1 MRSPNSCEKQL
12 KYSAMVEGMLM
23 VGSLSSCGGSVSR
36 RTNGESCWYTLRRG
50 GDPLPRQ
57 LRGFEKRR
65 ARRGCHGRLVIR
77 GGGGWGKSVPGR
89 CPSRGA
95 ARAWHGV
102 ADHSLSAAGRAQSS
116 LTTRGTVGSNR
127 YGEKPCGDA
136 ATGARTRIVGAHQKR
151 CCQVSRA
158 ALNDCQGIEPPS
170 SGISIV
176 LSFTASPIHSK
187 NSSLLPTTAIGLYPR
202 PSNGWIRCFCCS
214 TLQNQ
219 LAQEG

>member
-23 VGSLSSCGGSVSR
+23 MGSLLLWWIFLGRTKVEYCCYTFSC
-36 RTNGESCWYTLRRG
+36 G

-57 LRGFEKRR
+57 LPGFQKHR
-65 ARRGCHGRLVIR
+65 ARRGCHSGLIVRGCCGCYTGLPRRCLGRGVAR
-77 GGGGWGKSVPGR
+77 GG
-89 CPSRGA
+89 
-95 ARAWHGV
+95 HGV
-102 ADHSLSAAGRAQSS
+102 AHRSLSAAGRAQSS
-116 LTTRGTVGSNR
+116 LTTGGTVGSNR

-136 ATGARTRIVGAHQKR
+136 AAGGRTRVIRAQER
-151 CCQVSRA
+151 NWQVSRA
-158 ALNDCQGIEPPS
+158 ALNDCQGIAPPS

-202 PSNGWIRCFCCS
+202 PSNG
-214 TLQNQ
+214 
-219 LAQEG
+219 